1 MNTSI
6 PAEIESFWLNVNG
19 LQIRTYA
26 LGSGKPLVLL
36 HGGGVDGA
44 LLSWRLA
51 MPALAASGRRV
62 IAFDWPGYGE
72 SQPNPQLN
80 TMDFY
85 IEFTGAL
92 LDALGLQRSALM
104 GISLGGGAALGFAL
118 AHPERVERL
127 ALVDVYGLA
136 DKVAFQRLSHWM
148 VQVDWIM
155 RGSYALLRKSRA
167 LTRWTLS
174 YILARKESITDELVE
189 EVYQV
194 IRDPN
199 AGKAFLDIQRSDVL
213 PDRLRT
219 CYIDRVNELSKPTL
233 IIHGEKD
240 TLVPLSAAREAV
252 RRNPAIQLIVL
263 PRCGHWPQR
272 DAPQEFN
279 RATAAFF
286 EY

>member
-6 PAEIESFWLNVNG
+6 PTEIESFWLTVNG
-19 LQIRTYA
+19 LQIRAYA
-26 LGSGKPLVLL
+26 LGSGEPLVLL

-51 MPALAASGRRV
+51 IPALGKRRRV

-72 SQPNPQLN
+72 SQPNPQPN

-85 IEFTGAL
+85 VKFTGAV
-92 LDALGLQRSALM
+92 LDALSLQRSALM
-104 GISLGGGAALGFAL
+104 GLSLGGGAALGFAL

-127 ALVDVYGLA
+127 ALVDAYGLA
-136 DKVAFQRLSHWM
+136 DKVAFQRLSYAM
-148 VQVDWIM
+148 VQADWIM
-155 RGSYALLRKSRA
+155 RGSYALLRKSRT

-189 EVYQV
+189 EVFQV
-194 IRDPN
+194 IRDPQ
-199 AGKAFLDIQRSDVL
+199 AGEAFLDIQRSDVL
-213 PDRLRT
+213 PDRVRT
-219 CYIDRVNELSKPTL
+219 CYIDRVHELTMPTL

-252 RRNPAIQLIVL
+252 RRNPAIQIIVL

-279 RATAAFF
+279 RAAAAFF
-286 EY
+286 EE

>member
-1 MNTSI
+1 MNPSI
-6 PAEIESFWLNVNG
+6 PTEIESFWLTVTG
-19 LQIRTYA
+19 LQIRVYA
-26 LGSGKPLVLL
+26 LGSGEPLLLL

-51 MPALAASGRRV
+51 MPALAAHRRV

-72 SQPNPQLN
+72 SQPNPQPN

-85 IEFTGAL
+85 VEFTGAV

-104 GISLGGGAALGFAL
+104 GLSLGGGAALGFAL

-127 ALVDVYGLA
+127 ALVDAYGLA

-148 VQVDWIM
+148 VQADWIM

-174 YILARKESITDELVE
+174 HILARKESITDELVE

-199 AGKAFLDIQRSDVL
+199 SGEAFLDIQRSDVL
-213 PDRLRT
+213 PDRVRT
-219 CYIDRVNELSKPTL
+219 CYIDRVHELSMPTL

-240 TLVPLSAAREAV
+240 TLVPLAAAREAV
-252 RRNPAIQLIVL
+252 QRNPSIQLNVL

-272 DAPQEFN
+272 DAPEEFN
-279 RATAAFF
+279 RAAAAFF
-286 EY
+286 EE